1 MRGSV
6 IENFAKGSYQKKGSL
21 TDQKDAKLVEISS
34 ILVDLSDKSQP
45 WPWLYPLQVCIL
57 VAGKM
62 RLYPVVWIGR
72 FLLWK
77 GDGRKCLR
85 APGPDFPTSMLCI
98 LVCKMLQWLILIHF
112 VSNRPICSFFCNLW
126 QSFLQ
131 TNSNNTTFIQK
142 LLRWNLKIANS
153 TNALGHN
160 SGHLSLGLFR
170 GFLVQNIFKLWATLT
185 PNTTSETLRWVSS
198 RRSWW
203 VHCWRPAVLT

>member
-1 MRGSV
+1 MPSWWRFPPFWSTFLTNLNLDLGYIPCRCV
-6 IENFAKGSYQKKGSL
+6 SL
-21 TDQKDAKLVEISS
+21 WQARCGCTRLFE
-34 ILVDLSDKSQP
+34 LVDFFSEKVTVENVCVR
-45 WPWLYPLQVCIL
+45 QVQIFPPVCCVSWFARCCNGSFWFIL
-57 VAGKM
+57 CRTA
-62 RLYPVVWIGR
+62 L
-72 FLLWK
+72 
-77 GDGRKCLR
+77 
-85 APGPDFPTSMLCI
+85 
-98 LVCKMLQWLILIHF
+98 F
-112 VSNRPICSFFCNLW
+112 VLFFFNLW

>member
-1 MRGSV
+1 MPSWWRFPPFWSTFLTNLNLDLGYIPCRCV
-6 IENFAKGSYQKKGSL
+6 SL
-21 TDQKDAKLVEISS
+21 WQARCGCT
-34 ILVDLSDKSQP
+34 
-45 WPWLYPLQVCIL
+45 
-57 VAGKM
+57 
-62 RLYPVVWIGR
+62 RL
-72 FLLWK
+72 FLWK

-112 VSNRPICSFFCNLW
+112 VSNRPICSFFFNLW